1 MNAARGL
8 PEEVAALLRGSPDAD
23 IRAAVAHAGAEQAFP
38 FLTVDGHGYPHS
50 ALLSRTELEPAPASG
65 LLLAVVSGT
74 RTRANLE
81 RDGRAGLIAVH
92 GTVCSHLTLRLVGSR
107 VISGEPGDAYDGGAG
122 SESDGGTNGGTGSV
136 LGCTF
141 AVESH
146 TAASLDI
153 PLSPLGFRADG
164 HIARL
169 ARIEQ
174 WERTATALATL
185 RSAYGGE
192 V

>member
-1 MNAARGL
+1 M
-8 PEEVAALLRGSPDAD
+8 
-23 IRAAVAHAGAEQAFP
+23 
-38 FLTVDGHGYPHS
+38 
-50 ALLSRTELEPAPASG
+50 
-65 LLLAVVSGT
+65 SGT

-107 VISGEPGDAYDGGAG
+107 VISGE
-122 SESDGGTNGGTGSV
+122 SGSV
-136 LGCTF
+136 LGCAF